1 MRLVLGSSGADV
13 LTVTIGAVGD
23 ELGCRV
29 VVLRS
34 VETRLDDLL
43 ALSERNHGL
52 QLGRGEGVH
61 VAGLARDEHQ
71 RLRTRQ
77 GGQLVRLMSAGQ
89 QTIRP

>member
-1 MRLVLGSSGADV
+1 
-13 LTVTIGAVGD
+13 
-23 ELGCRV
+23 
-29 VVLRS
+29 
-34 VETRLDDLL
+34 
-43 ALSERNHGL
+43 
-52 QLGRGEGVH
+52 